1 MSDICLLSL
10 IVDPEAES
18 AVTDWLFEQEDVS
31 GFSSH
36 AIFGHGSSEHAMTI
50 AEQVAGKRR
59 QVLFQMHLASPAAH
73 GLLVAIKQKF
83 AGSGMHYWLQP
94 LTDSGHLA

>member
-1 MSDICLLSL
+1 MSGICLINLVVS
-10 IVDPEAES
+10 PEVEGP
-18 AVTDWLFEQEDVS
+18 VTDWLLAQDRVS

-36 AIFGHGSSEHAMTI
+36 PIAGHGSSEHSMTL

-59 QVLFQMHLASPAAH
+59 QVLFQLHMPCDEARALIDR
-73 GLLVAIKQKF
+73 IKSQF

-94 LTDSGHLA
+94 VLESGHLG

>member
-1 MSDICLLSL
+1 MNDTCLISL
-10 IVDPEAES
+10 VVSPEAES
-18 AVTDWLFEQEDVS
+18 AVTDWLLAQDSVS

-36 AIFGHGSSEHAMTI
+36 PIAGHGSSEHSMTL

-59 QVLFQMHLASPAAH
+59 QVLFQLHMPCDAARGLIEQVKAS
-73 GLLVAIKQKF
+73 F

-94 LTDSGHLA
+94 VLESGHLA